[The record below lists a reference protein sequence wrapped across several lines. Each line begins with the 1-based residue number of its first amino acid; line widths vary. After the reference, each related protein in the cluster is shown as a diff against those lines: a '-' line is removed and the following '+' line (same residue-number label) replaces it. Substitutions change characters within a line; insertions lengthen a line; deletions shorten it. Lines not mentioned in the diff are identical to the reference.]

1 MDVGRTMVMELHLEL
16 GSMMGSVEADAAE
29 LEMLIQTFK
38 NKISP
43 KVERYL
49 NSALSELRNALS
61 DMSDA
66 VFEITTS

>member
-1 MDVGRTMVMELHLEL
+1 MVMELHLEL

-43 KVERYL
+43 KVER
-49 NSALSELRNALS
+49 
-61 DMSDA
+61 
-66 VFEITTS
+66 